1 MAFYIKKT
9 YLIIKGFGLTT
20 CDLNRNIFTGLS
32 LPTDLELFSGDDD
45 LMYQMQNLEVEN
57 AMLRNELNVI
67 NREVSEL
74 TTKLRMA
81 QDGNN
86 VDSQGR

>member
-1 MAFYIKKT
+1 M
-9 YLIIKGFGLTT
+9 IIKGFGLTT
-20 CDLNRNIFTGLS
+20 CDLNRNIFTGFS